1 MGHENG
7 SKHPACGDNACAICG
22 SRMKKVNLGLSEMD
36 FEELVDRGIF
46 EPVGDGEDFVCDIE
60 FVTFLQAEAR
70 HKHGRGKVK

>member
-1 MGHENG
+1 
-7 SKHPACGDNACAICG
+7 
-22 SRMKKVNLGLSEMD
+22 MKKVNLGLSEMD